1 MGLSQKLKIKL
12 MAQPFARVLPL
23 WVMIALSM
31 VFNSFLKIDIK
42 NDIFDMYG
50 ALIIQSNIV
59 KKAIQNSE

>member
-1 MGLSQKLKIKL
+1 
-12 MAQPFARVLPL
+12 
-23 WVMIALSM
+23 MIALSM